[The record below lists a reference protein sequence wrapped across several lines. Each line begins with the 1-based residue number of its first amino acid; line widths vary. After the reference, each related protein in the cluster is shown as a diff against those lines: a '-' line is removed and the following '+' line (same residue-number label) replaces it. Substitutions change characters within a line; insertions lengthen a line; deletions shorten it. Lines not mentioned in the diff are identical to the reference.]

1 MRSRDVPRSA
11 GETAMP
17 AWKTLPTPAEIVQHL
32 DRFVRG
38 QARAKRDLASCVYRH
53 YLALAYGENHP
64 GSLSPFGKRHVLL
77 LGPTGAGKT
86 LLVTTLA
93 EHLGVPV
100 AFGSAASLVEN
111 GYVGEHLE
119 SVFRRLLSATRGST
133 ELAERGIVFLDE
145 IDKVRRQEVN
155 SRDVAGEGVQ
165 TSLLAPLDGCPVE
178 VRFDSVSGCT
188 LNTSRMLFICTGAF
202 SGLPELIRRRISAG
216 STFGFRVCEEDPLA
230 LSDDELLARGELQDL
245 EAYGFIPEFLG
256 RFAVISTVTSL
267 SRDDLVGI
275 LRDTEESPLVRQ
287 RRWFAQHGVEL
298 LLSDDAFD
306 AIVDLAIRNRT
317 NARGLERILAK
328 MLATLDFQLP
338 ELAASGVSSI
348 RMDRKALLG
357 QGEPLIRRGG
367 SAMRDTATAANALR
381 TQVAGLLA
389 GDGCSAPARAKNVSA
404 KAPVGHGRPV
414 SRPPS
419 QRPRQLQLPF
429 EDPPSPSDIPF

>member
-1 MRSRDVPRSA
+1 
-11 GETAMP
+11 
-17 AWKTLPTPAEIVQHL
+17 
-32 DRFVRG
+32 
-38 QARAKRDLASCVYRH
+38 
-53 YLALAYGENHP
+53 
-64 GSLSPFGKRHVLL
+64 
-77 LGPTGAGKT
+77 
-86 LLVTTLA
+86 
-93 EHLGVPV
+93 
-100 AFGSAASLVEN
+100 
-111 GYVGEHLE
+111 
-119 SVFRRLLSATRGST
+119 
-133 ELAERGIVFLDE
+133 
-145 IDKVRRQEVN
+145 
-155 SRDVAGEGVQ
+155 
-165 TSLLAPLDGCPVE
+165 
-178 VRFDSVSGCT
+178 
-188 LNTSRMLFICTGAF
+188 
-202 SGLPELIRRRISAG
+202 
-216 STFGFRVCEEDPLA
+216 
-230 LSDDELLARGELQDL
+230 LLARGELQDL